1 MSTGNL
7 PSNAPS
13 TSKRRPAV
21 IIALVPA
28 GAILGFLGGL
38 LIEIM
43 VGLIAGTAFSADHPA
58 TFSWRFLGSLPGLGA
73 LIGRNLGAHP
83 VRPRASQLTR
93 PTRRHADLVA
103 SLGCGAWT
111 TPTFSRAFV
120 KWSML
125 NISCATRCRK
135 TLARLPMP
143 RSGFIILKSLST
155 SAGTCCVSGALIGS
169 LRRIPMNRGRD
180 LGSRWRDTCSK
191 ATGGTPQRST
201 PDVLT

>member
-73 LIGRNLGAHP
+73 LIGAIVAPILY
-83 VRPRASQLTR
+83 ASA
-93 PTRRHADLVA
+93 RR
-103 SLGCGAWT
+103 S
-111 TPTFSRAFV
+111 
-120 KWSML
+120 
-125 NISCATRCRK
+125 
-135 TLARLPMP
+135 
-143 RSGFIILKSLST
+143 
-155 SAGTCCVSGALIGS
+155 
-169 LRRIPMNRGRD
+169 
-180 LGSRWRDTCSK
+180 
-191 ATGGTPQRST
+191 
-201 PDVLT
+201 

>member
-73 LIGRNLGAHP
+73 LIGAILAP
-83 VRPRASQLTR
+83 ILYARA
-93 PTRRHADLVA
+93 RR
-103 SLGCGAWT
+103 G
-111 TPTFSRAFV
+111 
-120 KWSML
+120 
-125 NISCATRCRK
+125 
-135 TLARLPMP
+135 
-143 RSGFIILKSLST
+143 
-155 SAGTCCVSGALIGS
+155 
-169 LRRIPMNRGRD
+169 
-180 LGSRWRDTCSK
+180 
-191 ATGGTPQRST
+191 
-201 PDVLT
+201 